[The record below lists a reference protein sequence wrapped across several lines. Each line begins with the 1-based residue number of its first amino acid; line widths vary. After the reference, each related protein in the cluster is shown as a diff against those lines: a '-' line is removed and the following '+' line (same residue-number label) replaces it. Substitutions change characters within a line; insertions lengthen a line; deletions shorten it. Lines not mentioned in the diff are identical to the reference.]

1 MFNWN
6 VEELK
11 LLTMDFVG
19 EGSCQT
25 FACESEVSM
34 EDKVEFVDR
43 MQDGKLSS
51 FLGLAKAYQEA
62 IPAMK
67 KDAKG
72 NPTDY
77 AKKAWVRKND
87 IQGLICRTTDS
98 YNNYGDFDLLDNRVN
113 LFTYH
118 GRMETKGKEVEER
131 LINNLFHRQLLEC
144 KKKEY
149 DYFCSQDKA
158 TQLVKSVKK
167 KYYEHRIEWDL
178 DNVNLFFE
186 IAKSPK
192 EENTVSLYHF
202 RTEQEKK
209 LTADEVQNL
218 GNALKTLDELQEQI
232 KKAEQA
238 YEEARLSLAD
248 KIAGM
253 IG

>member
-1 MFNWN
+1 MFNWR
-6 VEELK
+6 VEEMK
-11 LLTMDFVG
+11 LLTMDLVG
-19 EGSCQT
+19 EGSYQT
-25 FACESEVSM
+25 FACEAEVPM

-62 IPAMK
+62 IPSMK

-98 YNNYGDFDLLDNRVN
+98 YNNYGDFNFLDCRVN

-118 GRMETKGKEVEER
+118 ICIDSKGKAFEER
-131 LINNLFHRQLLEC
+131 FINSLFHRQLLEC

-149 DYFCSQDKA
+149 DYFCSQDKT

-178 DNVNLFFE
+178 DDVNLFFE

-192 EENTVSLYHF
+192 EENAVSLYHF

-209 LTADEVQNL
+209 LTVDEVQNI
-218 GNALKTLDELQEQI
+218 GNALKTLDELHEQI

-248 KIAGM
+248 KIAEM